1 MFDRF
6 ARAHQPASPRRHL
19 LLILSLVC
27 HALAVIGLVIYSF
40 VYVQELPEPIL
51 SLTLLR
57 IPPVPVMLGLGPRTE
72 SRPRPRPR
80 LAQRTPPSEVR
91 PHLQQPTPQPRAE
104 TPPATSTTTP
114 STSLGDSDPDGDPDG
129 DPNGDPDGDPN
140 GGPGGGDP
148 NGDPNGT
155 GLGGQP
161 PEPTHHP
168 AAVRNVAH
176 DLDPSQIL
184 YHPEPHLPDP
194 VKARYRTSGEALFIA
209 KVCIDRSG
217 RVFRTDVIQGIEGA
231 DQAILATIQA
241 WRYRQQPIP
250 VCFAARWIFSIAP

>member
-27 HALAVIGLVIYSF
+27 HAVAVIGLVIYSF
-40 VYVQELPEPIL
+40 IYVQELPEPIL
-51 SLTLLR
+51 TLTLR

-80 LAQRTPPSEVR
+80 IAQRTPSNEVR
-91 PHLQQPTPQPRAE
+91 PHLQPPAQPPTPQPRAE
-104 TPPATSTTTP
+104 NPPANPASP
-114 STSLGDSDPDGDPDG
+114 PEPSDPGGDPDG
-129 DPNGDPDGDPN
+129 DPNGDPGGDPN

-148 NGDPNGT
+148 NGDPHST
-155 GLGGQP
+155 GPGGQAHEAP
-161 PEPTHHP
+161 PRS
-168 AAVRNVAH
+168 VRNVAH

-184 YHPEPHLPDP
+184 HHPEPHLPDP

-231 DQAILATIQA
+231 DQAILATIHE
-241 WRYRQQPIP
+241 WRYRSQPLP
-250 VCFAARWIFSIAP
+250 VCFAARWIFTIAP